1 MQICCLLL
9 IEQIHF
15 YRVLYTI
22 HLCLQGPYDTILH
35 GCDGLEGEKLLVIRA
50 LVTGGRYLPNAT
62 LTQQLSQ
69 TVILPSYI
77 GLAVSIQN
85 SSGAVLGCS
94 RFETLFPVDASYQ
107 GKHTFSQLFQYLPAN
122 LPDVSNLGIPQ
133 YNILEGIA
141 NTCSSKAAI
150 FDPWSPPGPQL
161 GDGITNDKVPVG
173 DLPSHTL
180 LHFSFVPEVPLI
192 GSATVLGHAVSV
204 ES

>member
-35 GCDGLEGEKLLVIRA
+35 GCDGLEGEKLLAIRA
-50 LVTGGRYLPNAT
+50 LVTDGHYLPNAT
-62 LTQQLSQ
+62 FTQQLSQ
-69 TVILPSYI
+69 TVILPSYL
-77 GLAVSIQN
+77 GHAVSFQN
-85 SSGAVLGCS
+85 ATGAILGCG
-94 RFETLFPVDASYQ
+94 RLEAVFPVDASYQ
-107 GKHTFSQLFQYLPAN
+107 GKHILSQFFQYLPAS

-161 GDGITNDKVPVG
+161 GDRITNDQFPVG

-180 LHFSFVPEVPLI
+180 QHFSFVPEVPLI
-192 GSATVLGHAVSV
+192 GSATVLGHAVSD